1 MSMPPPPPGF
11 ELVVSPSGPPPPP
24 PGFQIVE
31 AQPQPTPA
39 DSVSDAG
46 QQIVRGFNRGLNAIA
61 SLPGEIVGGAV
72 NLIAPG
78 QGDRFKFNNPVSQFL
93 SSPDAKPQ
101 TELGRYADQVGQAVG
116 ASFVPMMGMAAKARQ
131 AAAPAQTPIGQI
143 GQNLVNSYRTA
154 PGAAVAADLAAAGG
168 SGVGQQMAQD
178 GGFGPVGQ
186 MVGGIAGGVAPFAAS
201 AGVNR
206 LMDVVN
212 RSPTVA
218 RYRPEN
224 AATAEPRPQS
234 AGAAA
239 NPTLAPGEPPAP
251 ITGPQAA
258 AYQHIANKLSAA
270 GVRPGEIGAR
280 IERSDIDAIGGR
292 SALALV
298 DTDDSLRRLA
308 GSVVRQNDEAA
319 NIGQRFVAGRQTGI
333 TPLEGMPQGSGIPT
347 RRFMESAAPID
358 PPMGMF
364 ERMRDNVRA
373 FLQVPQRS
381 AYRVDQDLI
390 DVQRTQSGPQ
400 YRAAYQA
407 SAGMDIAPVVDGVLQ
422 RWTARAQDPQQL
434 RPIAKVINA
443 AVNIFK
449 TPAGTVSDLR
459 RFQTAKELL
468 DEKIGNLMKS
478 PVSRNRRLG
487 GELNDFKNELLAA
500 VDGITAN
507 NVGTTYQNARNIYS
521 SAADMRRALQMGRD
535 ALKEGSEVSADVY
548 RRMTQGEQQMFRI
561 GLADSLERT
570 MAAQKRGADVTQTF
584 QKPAIQELLMEL
596 GPQDQAM
603 RFGRNIQDENLTTRT
618 NNEVF
623 GNSKTQQRAADD
635 EAFNQMGDVIDEIR
649 KVKSASD
656 ASFRVIRS
664 VLERVGGFRADTATE
679 LARMLFTADR
689 SRLDDIIRNIES
701 RMGPDRASHFKAI
714 LDQYSANLAR
724 QNAATAATTVQQ
736 TTQQQQQTRGGV
748 QVPRSRP
755 PGAQM
760 ELPIPPTPQP
770 PQAPLT
776 TNRPWW
782 MDPPENYTPPAPKPA
797 PWDRR

>member
-1 MSMPPPPPGF
+1 MADPWAEFRTQPAADPWAEFRVAPQSEPS
-11 ELVVSPSGPPPPP
+11 VV
-24 PGFQIVE
+24 
-31 AQPQPTPA
+31 A
-39 DSVSDAG
+39 DVV
-46 QQIVRGFNRGLNAIA
+46 QQIPRSINRGVNAMI

-72 NLIAPG
+72 NLVAPG
-78 QGDRFKFNNPVSQFL
+78 QGDRFKWNNAASEFM
-93 SSPDAKPQ
+93 SSPNMQPQ
-101 TELGRYADQVGQAVG
+101 TDAGRYVNAIGQQIGASALPVAGLMAKAGQAAVPAQTAIGQVGQRMVD
-116 ASFVPMMGMAAKARQ
+116 SYR
-131 AAAPAQTPIGQI
+131 AAPG
-143 GQNLVNSYRTA
+143 S
-154 PGAAVAADLAAAGG
+154 AVAADVVASTGA
-168 SGVGQQMAQD
+168 GVGQQAARD
-178 GGFGPVGQ
+178 LELGPVGEF
-186 MVGGIAGGVAPFAAS
+186 VGGIAGGVAPFAAA
-201 AGVNR
+201 AGGARV
-206 LMDVVN
+206 MDAVN
-212 RSPTVA
+212 RSPAMA
-218 RYRPEN
+218 RYRANN
-224 AATAEPRPQS
+224 AVSAEARPQS

-251 ITGPQAA
+251 ISGPEAA
-258 AYQHIANKLSAA
+258 AYQHLANKLSAA

-280 IERSDIDAIGGR
+280 IERSDLDAIGGR
-292 SALALV
+292 SPLALV

-319 NIGQRFVAGRQTGI
+319 NIGQRFSVGRRTGI
-333 TPLEGMPQGSGIPT
+333 TPSEGMPPGSGIPT
-347 RRFMESAAPID
+347 RQAFERSSPID

-364 ERMRDNVRA
+364 ERVRDDMRGY
-373 FLQVPQRS
+373 LQVPQRS

-434 RPIAKVINA
+434 LPIAKIINA
-443 AVNIFK
+443 AVSIFK
-449 TPAGTVSDLR
+449 TPAGTVSDLQ

-500 VDGITAN
+500 VDGITAG
-507 NVGTTYQNARNIYS
+507 NVGTLYQNARNIYS

-535 ALKEGSEVSADVY
+535 ALKEGSEASADAY
-548 RRMTQGEQQMFRI
+548 RRLTLGEQQMFRI
-561 GLADSLERT
+561 GLADAAEAH
-570 MAAQKRGADVTQTF
+570 MARQKRGADVTQLF
-584 QKPAIQELLMEL
+584 QSPRVQEIFMEV

-603 RFGRNIQDENLTTRT
+603 RFGRNIQTQNMTVRT
-618 NNEVF
+618 DNEVF
-623 GNSKTQQRAADD
+623 GNSKTAQRQADD
-635 EAFNQMGDVIDEIR
+635 EAFNQMGDAIDAIR
-649 KVKSASD
+649 SVRSATD
-656 ASFRVIRS
+656 ASFKV
-664 VLERVGGFRADTATE
+664 VKAALERIGGFRADTATE

-714 LDQYSANLAR
+714 LDQYGSNLAR
-724 QNAATAATTVQQ
+724 QSAATAATAVQP

-760 ELPIPPTPQP
+760 ELPIPPVPNV
-770 PQAPLT
+770 QAP
-776 TNRPWW
+776 RSFSPPWW
-782 MDPPENYTPPAPKPA
+782 LENDPKYLPPDPKPM
-797 PWDRR
+797 PPLPKDRR

>member
-1 MSMPPPPPGF
+1 MADPWAEF
-11 ELVVSPSGPPPPP
+11 R
-24 PGFQIVE
+24 I
-31 AQPQPTPA
+31 QPAASA
-39 DSVSDAG
+39 DPWAEFRVAPHGGRSVLSDVG
-46 QQIVRGFNRGLNAIA
+46 EQTVRGFNRGLNAVV

-72 NLIAPG
+72 NLVAPG
-78 QGDRFKFNNPVSQFL
+78 QGERFKFNNPVSEFL
-93 SSPDAKPQ
+93 TSPQAQPQ
-101 TELGRYADQVGQAVG
+101 TDAGRYANTVGQQIG
-116 ASFVPMMGMAAKARQ
+116 ASALPVAGFMAKAGQ
-131 AAAPAQTPIGQI
+131 AAAPAQTAIGQV
-143 GQNLVNSYRTA
+143 GQRMVDAYRTA
-154 PGAAVAADLAAAGG
+154 PGTALAADVVAATGA
-168 SGVGQQMAQD
+168 GVGQQAARD
-178 GGFGPVGQ
+178 LELGPVGEF
-186 MVGGIAGGVAPFAAS
+186 VGGVAGGLAPFAAS
-201 AGVNR
+201 AGAARV
-206 LMDVVN
+206 MDTVN
-212 RSPTVA
+212 RSPAVA
-218 RYRPEN
+218 RYRAEN

-251 ITGPQAA
+251 ITGPEAA
-258 AYQHIANKLSAA
+258 AYQHLANKLSAA

-521 SAADMRRALQMGRD
+521 SAADMRRALQTGRD
-535 ALKEGSEVSADVY
+535 ALKEGSEVSADAY
-548 RRMTQGEQQMFRI
+548 RRMTTGEQQMFRI
-561 GLADSLERT
+561 GLADATEMT
-570 MAAQKRGADVTQTF
+570 MSRQKRGADVTQMF
-584 QKPAIQELLMEL
+584 QSPRVQQLFMEV
-596 GPQDQAM
+596 GPQDAAM

-618 NNEVF
+618 NAEVF
-623 GNSKTQQRAADD
+623 GNSKTAQRQADD
-635 EAFNQMGDVIDEIR
+635 EAFNQMGDAIEAIR
-649 KVKSASD
+649 NVRSATD
-656 ASFRVIRS
+656 ASFRVIKS

-689 SRLDDIIRNIES
+689 ARLDDIIRNIES
-701 RMGPDRASHFKAI
+701 RMGPDRASHFKAVI
-714 LDQYSANLAR
+714 DQYGTSLAQ
-724 QNAATAATTVQQ
+724 QNAAAAATISQQ
-736 TTQQQQQTRGGV
+736 ALQQQQQTRGGP

-755 PGAQM
+755 PAAQM
-760 ELPIPPTPQP
+760 ELPIPPVPTVPQP

-782 MDPPENYTPPAPKPA
+782 MDLPENYTPPAPKPA